1 MVLASSP
8 ESVIQGVNCRLE
20 RHGICQGATKR
31 QAALRQPARFCSH
44 GVARD
49 QVEDKIPKAR
59 ALATACVRLWTPSLP

>member
-20 RHGICQGATKR
+20 HRGICQGAAKR
-31 QAALRQPARFCSH
+31 RAAFRQPARFCSH

-49 QVEDKIPKAR
+49 QVEGKIPKAR
-59 ALATACVRLWTPSLP
+59 ALATACVRLLTPSFP